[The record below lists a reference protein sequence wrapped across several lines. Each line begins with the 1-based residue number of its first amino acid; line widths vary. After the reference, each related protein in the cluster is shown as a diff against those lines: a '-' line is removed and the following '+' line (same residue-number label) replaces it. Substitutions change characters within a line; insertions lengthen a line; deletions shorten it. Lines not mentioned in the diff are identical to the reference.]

1 MWHFLKGYVIIRA
14 EGLCSARFLKRITN
28 AGIPVA
34 DVRKEGDAAILFRM
48 PAKRFYDLRKLRKG
62 LPLRIRIVRRG
73 GLPFRLEKLYKRPVL
88 WIGTCL
94 LFAGI
99 AFLSTRIWF
108 IRIVETKRVDPEEI
122 TELLAER
129 GIYPGAYLEGPIL
142 ITAANDLSAQIHDAA
157 WIGLDREGVLLT
169 VNVVESLPESLQRAD
184 RIPSDITAE
193 KDGVITSIQVMRGQ
207 ANVKIGDS
215 VRKGSVLIS
224 GEVVYK
230 DRYIDMAADGVVYAA
245 VQYRV
250 ETELPERITEA
261 YETEAAETVRIL
273 RVWNYEILR
282 TEPQFEHYRMIG
294 PGAIRSNGLLPVSI
308 ETQEAR
314 EIAFRER
321 TLSQEEAEEYALASA
336 REQAFAM
343 VPHDASIINTYGT
356 IRTVNGKHVA
366 VVIVTAEEII
376 GKTEEESRDR

>member
-73 GLPFRLEKLYKRPVL
+73 GLPFRFEKLYKRPVL

-169 VNVVESLPESLQRAD
+169 VNIVESLPESLQRAD
-184 RIPSDITAE
+184 RVPSDITAE

-261 YETEAAETVRIL
+261 YETEATETVRIL